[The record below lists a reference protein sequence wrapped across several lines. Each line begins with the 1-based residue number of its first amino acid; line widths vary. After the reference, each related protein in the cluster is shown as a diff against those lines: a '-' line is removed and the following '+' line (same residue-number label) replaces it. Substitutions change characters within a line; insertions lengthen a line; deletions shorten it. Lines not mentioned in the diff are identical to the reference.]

1 MLKIIPHRW
10 NKESGVGDT
19 CIPRALLAAPFG
31 PCASKITRHKLVSLF
46 KMPFRYTFSYFVKS
60 ESCCNEEW
68 RVKLLFV
75 ETIVL
80 QSVSKFVS
88 DKSVG
93 LLNASHVRGSFWRR
107 YACTKHVLVSVPRM
121 FSHRWDD
128 IGRQYLEKFQERI
141 KSAFVSLAGLEGTMW
156 GELIRTADQMHSMIF
171 PRLLAAA
178 ERAWHKGS
186 WEDLRGEER
195 QKQLDED
202 WVNFA
207 NTLGHRELVRLDKMD
222 VPYRVPPPVARF
234 V

>member
-1 MLKIIPHRW
+1 
-10 NKESGVGDT
+10 
-19 CIPRALLAAPFG
+19 
-31 PCASKITRHKLVSLF
+31 
-46 KMPFRYTFSYFVKS
+46 
-60 ESCCNEEW
+60 
-68 RVKLLFV
+68 
-75 ETIVL
+75 
-80 QSVSKFVS
+80 
-88 DKSVG
+88 
-93 LLNASHVRGSFWRR
+93 
-107 YACTKHVLVSVPRM
+107 M
-121 FSHRWDD
+121 FSHRWDH
-128 IGRQYLEKFQERI
+128 IGPQYLEKFQERI